1 MNNEK
6 RVLTVNEVN
15 ECIKGIIEGIPFFSS
30 LAVDGE
36 ISNWKRYRS
45 GVFFDLKGEDD
56 SLLSCTIWNDAL
68 SSLSFLPQ
76 DGDRVIARG
85 RISVYAKRG
94 RYSLSISSLEKKGL
108 GSALLALEELK
119 KKLAKEGLFDESKK
133 RPIPSFPTAVGI
145 ICGANSAAESDLLR
159 NLSRRWPLLEI
170 YVFHAIVQGEKAPNS
185 LLKALEDAEKSPI
198 DTLILARGGGS
209 SEDLSAFNDEG
220 VVRKFAAFPKPTI
233 SAVGHEIDV
242 TLVDYVSDL
251 RVSTPTGAAEK
262 ATPDI
267 EEIKETLLNDE
278 KRTITAIKKTL
289 LLSSERLKNISSR
302 PFFKNPLSPYEE
314 KNRLLIDMEKRL
326 KNGVVAHFSLTE
338 NQFDNL
344 SKRLKASSPDAIIAR
359 GYGVIMNENGK
370 PLDHVSKIVVGE
382 EFNVLMK
389 GGKIKGRVIEKEER
403 K

>member
-6 RVLTVNEVN
+6 RILSVNEVN
-15 ECIKGIIEGIPFFSS
+15 ECIKGILEGVPFFSS

-68 SSLSFLPQ
+68 SSLAFSPQ
-76 DGDRVIARG
+76 DGDHVIAHG

-94 RYSLSISSLEKKGL
+94 RYSLSVYSLEKKGL

-133 RPIPSFPTAVGI
+133 RPIPSFPKAVGI

-185 LLKALEDAEKSPI
+185 LLKALSDAEKSPI

-209 SEDLSAFNDEG
+209 SEDLSAFNDEK

-242 TLVDYVSDL
+242 TLVDYVSDI

-267 EEIKETLLNDE
+267 EEIKETLLSDE
-278 KRTITAIKKTL
+278 RRALAAIKKAVML
-289 LLSSERLKNISSR
+289 AAERLKNVSSR

-314 KNRLLIDMEKRL
+314 KERLLSEAKKRL
-326 KNGVVAHFSLTE
+326 KNGMTARFSLIE
-338 NQFDNL
+338 SQIDNL
-344 SKRLKASSPDAIIAR
+344 AKRLKASSPEAIIAR
-359 GYGVIMNENGK
+359 GYGVITDEKGK
-370 PLDHVSKIVVGE
+370 PLENVTKVKVGE
-382 EFNVLMK
+382 EFNVLLK